1 MDIPREDRS
10 LSSLVSDLTR
20 ESSELMRKEVELAK
34 AEISNK
40 VSQVQTGAIALA
52 VGAAMLLVGLFYVLD
67 AVVYGLAE
75 LLPPDMSPWLAALVV
90 GLIVAIVG
98 YGLIK
103 KGQSDLEPKNLA
115 PQRTVDSLQKDKHM
129 IEEKI

>member
-1 MDIPREDRS
+1 
-10 LSSLVSDLTR
+10 
-20 ESSELMRKEVELAK
+20 MRKEVELAK
-34 AEISNK
+34 AEISDK

-52 VGAAMLLVGLFYVLD
+52 VGGALLLVGLFYVLD

-90 GLIVAIVG
+90 GLVVAIVG

-103 KGQSDLEPKNLA
+103 KGQHDLEPKNLM
-115 PQRTVDSLQKDKHM
+115 PQHTADSLRRDKQM
-129 IEEKI
+129 IEEKV